1 MSNPRKFKEKFS
13 YSKKCKEQ
21 RFSHSKKI
29 QRQKTPM
36 CILSPFN
43 SFSEN
48 CKLQRVM
55 RGKRVGIAI
64 FRQ

>member
-1 MSNPRKFKEKFS
+1 MSNPRKFKERFPH
-13 YSKKCKEQ
+13 SKKFKEQ

-29 QRQKTPM
+29 RRQKTPM
-36 CILSPFN
+36 CIPSPFN

-55 RGKRVGIAI
+55 RGKRVEIAI
-64 FRQ
+64 FR